1 MRHILLLI
9 FSIVFLVRSSYAED
23 SWTYREVTEN
33 ITIVYTV
40 SVIERSTE
48 TTTIQVT
55 GGGVKQIHQ
64 INNAD
69 GSTLGWQLIKVGRIS
84 KAVRNGNTI
93 ELRVQNDGNTES
105 RILKI
110 DEKPWIQFMG
120 WGLQWFAR
128 RPEVKSREFWIFK
141 LTDLSINTLFAE
153 IKGEE
158 AFKIGDQKYDAIK
171 VRVSVPGWVSKFW
184 GVHIWFRKEDG
195 FYLKFKGANGP
206 PGTPETTTELIQS
219 P

>member
-1 MRHILLLI
+1 
-9 FSIVFLVRSSYAED
+9 VFLVRSSYAED
-23 SWTYREVTEN
+23 NWTYREVTQN
-33 ITIVYTV
+33 VTIVYRV

-55 GGGVKQIHQ
+55 GGRVKQIHQ

-69 GSTLGWQLIKVGRIS
+69 GATLGWQMIKAGRIV
-84 KAVRNGNTI
+84 KAVRKGNTI
-93 ELRVQNDGNTES
+93 ELRVQNDGSQES
-105 RILKI
+105 RILNI
-110 DEKPWIQFMG
+110 DQKPWIQFMG

-128 RPEVKSREFWIFK
+128 RPEVKSRQFWIFK

-158 AFKIGDQKYDAIK
+158 AITIGDRKYEAAK
-171 VRVSVPGWVSKFW
+171 VRVSVPGWVSNYW
-184 GVHIWFRKEDG
+184 GVHIWFRKKDG
-195 FYLKFKGANGP
+195 FYLRFKGANGP
-206 PGTPETTTELIQS
+206 PGTPVTTTELIQA

>member
-1 MRHILLLI
+1 VRHFLLLI
-9 FSIVFLVRSSYAED
+9 FSIVFLVQSSYAED
-23 SWTYREVTEN
+23 TWTYREVTEN
-33 ITIVYTV
+33 ITIVYKV
-40 SVIERSTE
+40 SVIERSAE

-55 GGGVKQIHQ
+55 GGGVKQIHR

-69 GSTLGWQLIKVGRIS
+69 GSTLGWQLIKIGRTS

-93 ELRVQNDGNTES
+93 ELSVQNDGKTES
-105 RILKI
+105 MILKI

-128 RPEVKSREFWIFK
+128 KPEVKSREFWIFK

-158 AFKIGDQKYDAIK
+158 AFKIGDHKYDATK
-171 VRVSVPGWVSKFW
+171 VRVSVPGWVSKYW

-206 PGTPETTTELIQS
+206 PGTPVTTTELIQA

>member
-1 MRHILLLI
+1 M
-9 FSIVFLVRSSYAED
+9 V
-23 SWTYREVTEN
+23 
-33 ITIVYTV
+33 
-40 SVIERSTE
+40 
-48 TTTIQVT
+48 
-55 GGGVKQIHQ
+55 
-64 INNAD
+64 
-69 GSTLGWQLIKVGRIS
+69 

-93 ELRVQNDGNTES
+93 ELRVQNDGNQES

-128 RPEVKSREFWIFK
+128 RPEVKSRQFWIFK

-153 IKGEE
+153 LKGEE
-158 AFKIGDQKYDAIK
+158 AIKIGDRKYEAAK
-171 VRVSVPGWVSKFW
+171 VRVSVPGWVSNYW
-184 GVHIWFRKEDG
+184 GVHIWFRKKDG

-206 PGTPETTTELIQS
+206 PGTPVTTTELIQA

>member
-1 MRHILLLI
+1 MRHILLSI
-9 FSIVFLVRSSYAED
+9 ISIVFFVRLSYAAD
-23 SWTYREVTEN
+23 YWTYREVTEN
-33 ITIVYTV
+33 IIIVYNV

-55 GGGVKQIHQ
+55 GGRVKQIHK

-69 GSTLGWQLIKVGRIS
+69 GSTLGWQMIKSGKMV

-93 ELRVQNDGNTES
+93 ELRVHNDGNTES

-120 WGLQWFAR
+120 WGLQWFAG
-128 RPEVKSREFWIFK
+128 RPKVKSREFWIFK

-153 IKGEE
+153 KKGEE
-158 AFKIGDQKYDAIK
+158 EIKIGDQKYDAAKI
-171 VRVSVPGWVSKFW
+171 RVSVPGWVSKFW

-195 FYLKFKGANGP
+195 FYLRFKGANGP
-206 PGTPETTTELIQS
+206 PGTPITTTEWIQA